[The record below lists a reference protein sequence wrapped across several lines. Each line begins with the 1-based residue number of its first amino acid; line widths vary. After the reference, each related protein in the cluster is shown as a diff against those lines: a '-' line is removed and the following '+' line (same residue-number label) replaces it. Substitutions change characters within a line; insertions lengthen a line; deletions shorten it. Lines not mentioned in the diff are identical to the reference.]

1 MLENYGTLIK
11 TIRQEKGLSQKDV
24 YDGIMTRQSYYLIEN
39 NISFPAFD
47 KFLLILEKLFLTVN
61 EFLDI
66 LDSSL
71 FPNENQLYFQ
81 LSQAVLKKD
90 QLTLQLLI
98 RTATQLYQETQ
109 NKKYEHFQLIAR
121 AMLQLNFP
129 AADHAKLEDCQSLME
144 PIKNY
149 LLAVDNWYLYEL
161 KLLNNALYCFNL
173 SEACSLVLL
182 VVKKIDTYPQ
192 HESYQTIKLKIYL
205 NISFLCLKAREFNQ
219 CMFFAKIAK
228 EHAQIRCFLFEA
240 IIATLNFEIAF
251 AATSQLTTSKEIE
264 KNLNMLEAMDFTETV
279 KEYRH
284 LLTVLFDAVPK

>member
-1 MLENYGTLIK
+1 MNNYGALLK
-11 TIRQEKGLSQKDV
+11 RIRQEKGLSQKDV
-24 YDGIMTRQSYYLIEN
+24 YSGIMTRQAYYLIEN
-39 NISFPAFD
+39 TISFPAFD
-47 KFLLILEKLFLTVN
+47 KFLLILEKLFLSVN

-66 LDSSL
+66 LDSDL

-90 QLTLQLLI
+90 QATLQLLVH
-98 RTATQLYQETQ
+98 TSTHCYQETQ
-109 NKKYEHFQLIAR
+109 NKKCQHFQLIALT
-121 AMLQLNFP
+121 MLKLNFP
-129 AADHAKLEDCQSLME
+129 MAEQVKVETCQQLME

-149 LLAVDNWYLYEL
+149 LIDVDNWYLYEL
-161 KLLNNALYCFNL
+161 KLLNNSLYCFDL

-251 AATSQLTTSKEIE
+251 SAASQSTASKEIE
-264 KNLNMLEAMDFTETV
+264 KNLTILEAMDFTETV
-279 KEYRH
+279 KEYRQ
-284 LLTVLFDAVPK
+284 LLTILFGSVSK